1 MEEQSCPFC
10 GSQINPSQFAE
21 MRKKI
26 RDGQDPAILR
36 EMEQIRNHIQ
46 AEEKGR
52 ADQEIAVFRLK
63 LKKYQERENELD
75 RRESEAKAREA
86 TIEGEILEKVTA
98 RAKIIREEAE
108 QELSLKHGAE
118 LQGRDRQIADL
129 RLEISR
135 QKESQEQEIET
146 ILLQRET
153 QIREEEKTR
162 AEVSYGPLRK
172 KLAAYQER
180 ESDLLKKEE
189 NLRIQTEE
197 LQLTT
202 EKVVRERETD
212 IRRQE
217 RLKIEKTYEPLKSR
231 IEEYQRHEEEV
242 LRREETLSLREAEVD
257 LRVAREVAERRESLL
272 EDARKQAEE
281 KHGIELKENAQ
292 VISELRAQLEEAQR
306 LIQSGSAQRR
316 GLIQQLELGDR
327 LEQLF
332 PEDEIVR
339 ISSGVRGADV
349 LQNVR
354 ATPTGKA
361 GSIYWES
368 KRTKEFQQGW
378 LRKLRGDQQQKKA
391 DVGAI
396 VTDTLPDGVE
406 DFAVVEG
413 VVIVHPRILDPVA
426 TLIRQ
431 YLLNLARQKLTLEQR
446 DTKVHQ
452 LFKYMTGNDFLQRI
466 AAIVDAQ
473 SRLSDLTDKERRAH
487 ERVWAA
493 RDQLHTGIGR
503 NIAGLYGDIEGIVGA
518 LPAVQGLQLPAKTKK
533 SPDDDK

>member
-189 NLRIQTEE
+189 NLRIRTEE

>member
-332 PEDEIVR
+332 PEDELVR